1 MVLQTTLDDS
11 WSSHFASVEGESCD
25 DEGLL
30 GDVKSVEHF
39 NCFSFFFFHFIFGF
53 VVESLY
59 L

>member
-1 MVLQTTLDDS
+1 MYCTEVYRRRY
-11 WSSHFASVEGESCD
+11 FASVEGESCD